1 MPVTELGTEST
12 LEHGYDEFLYLA
24 VGTGTPTANG
34 CGAEVSRVLIATKR
48 VSGRVR
54 QFEALFTNSE
64 GVGDLT
70 EWAIH
75 KSAAGTD
82 CLAYKALDEPLPHTS
97 AKALLVSVSETWND
111 AP

>member
-1 MPVTELGTEST
+1 MPLTELGVEST
-12 LEHGYDEFLYLA
+12 LEHGHDEFRYLA

-34 CGAEVSRVLIATKR
+34 CGAEIARVLIATKR

-64 GVGDLT
+64 GVGDIT

-82 CLAYKALDEPLPHTS
+82 CLVYKALDEALPHTS
-97 AKALLVSVSETWND
+97 AKPLLVSVSEPWND
-111 AP
+111 A

>member
-1 MPVTELGTEST
+1 MPVTELGVEST
-12 LEHGYDEFLYLA
+12 LEHGYDEFRYLA

-34 CGAEVSRVLIATKR
+34 CGAEVSRVPITTKR
-48 VSGRVR
+48 VIGRVR

-64 GVGDLT
+64 GVGDIT

-82 CLAYKALDEPLPHTS
+82 CLVYKALDKALPHTS
-97 AKALLVSVSETWND
+97 VKAMLVSVSETWDN